1 MSLGGMGGSSS
12 KKLHAEK
19 GGIQTRTAQ
28 RAIQTRTAQRAMQ
41 TRTAQPVGQR
51 ARIHGERSSA
61 KSFQSISHSVVPPF
75 SRVHIALLSYFGLVR
90 VAEASPEEVDAFD
103 LLKCLTHGGD
113 MPGSVSP
120 LDVAEKGFV
129 RVRLAEW
136 EGGVGWG
143 CKEEE
148 GGRGVMCVCMKYSRV
163 HVE

>member
-1 MSLGGMGGSSS
+1 MGGSSS

-28 RAIQTRTAQRAMQ
+28 RARL
-41 TRTAQPVGQR
+41 
-51 ARIHGERSSA
+51 HGERSST
-61 KSFQSISHSVVPPF
+61 KVHEESFSQSVIQSFHHSHAV
-75 SRVHIALLSYFGLVR
+75 VHIALLSYFGLVR

-148 GGRGVMCVCMKYSRV
+148 GGRGVMCVCVKYSRV